1 MSKIEKLRLC
11 DWVLVFA
18 TAFILASG
26 IQLEVTDSRSIA
38 WVLIHIIIGSLFFS
52 NMVWHLYLH
61 FGWKSWI
68 QRLQKQKSPVT
79 RWLAIFALLTII
91 STFVALFHWIGTYTH
106 SPVGAIHGKI
116 GFVFI
121 TLAIGHTVKRIKF
134 FKFARECANSKILS

>member
-1 MSKIEKLRLC
+1 MSKVKKLRLC
-11 DWVLVFA
+11 DWMLVFA

-26 IQLEVTDSRSIA
+26 IQLEVTDSSSIA
-38 WVLIHIIIGSLFFS
+38 WVSIHIIIGSLFFA
-52 NMVWHLYLH
+52 NIVWHLYLH
-61 FGWKSWI
+61 FGRKSWV
-68 QRLQKQKSPVT
+68 QRLWKQKSPVT

-121 TLAIGHTVKRIKF
+121 ALAIGHTVKRIKF
-134 FKFARECANSKILS
+134 FKFAKKS